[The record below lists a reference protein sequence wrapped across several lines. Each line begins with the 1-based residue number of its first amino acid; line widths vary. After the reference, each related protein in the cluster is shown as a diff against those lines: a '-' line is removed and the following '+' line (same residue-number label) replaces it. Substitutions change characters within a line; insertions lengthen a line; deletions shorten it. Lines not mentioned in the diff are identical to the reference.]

1 MEMIETMMK
10 PDKRICLPQARLPGR
25 HYEDDKPWD
34 CRYCYYWAGRIRGCQ
49 LKNCWY
55 LIHLPEQP
63 KQEFDENG
71 VPILNC
77 KTCAYGKNGPC
88 IGYCIAKIQRE
99 IFSKTRGWKLP
110 ARSEPAV
117 NTGLKMEMETAP
129 T

>member
-1 MEMIETMMK
+1 MK
-10 PDKRICLPQARLPGR
+10 TISPGTAGTAITGP
-25 HYEDDKPWD
+25 EDDKPWD

-71 VPILNC
+71 VPVLNC

-110 ARSEPAV
+110 AGSEPAV